1 MTSDEGIDQHV
12 DQQLDQH
19 AGEECLDQP
28 RDQALYDSYPG
39 EAAACAA
46 LVSDAVA
53 AVSRL
58 AQLTGNLTDAEL
70 TALARSLTLVQ
81 QQSEATLVAVTSD
94 AIDRGVVYRS
104 TAADATQWVRRLST
118 GESADALLGAESLS
132 VAGPLVPLD
141 ETATS
146 EGAAGVGGDAS
157 DEACDRAGDPAT
169 DEAESWRSGL
179 EPSHASR
186 IAKLAEAA
194 RSPLNQA
201 LADAVTSGQVNTTIG
216 KTCLDTIDKI
226 KAVLPKASRD
236 EIYGWLLTL
245 GPGAGAKTVRE
256 LTKRILAEYGD
267 EVLDE
272 NEDALQKVESLSWSD
287 LPGGMVRFT
296 ADLSPDHA
304 EALIHGVQSLAAP
317 SPKSACCDDPHHRH
331 TPDEDGNSQKT
342 GEPDPRTPGKRRA
355 DAFLLLLGL
364 GAAAVDNDPEVTHR
378 GGATLVVT
386 IDFLVLAGLLA
397 GLGITDTGTGVT
409 PDTVRQLACDAD
421 ILPIVL
427 GSKNQPLNVGRKR
440 RLVDNELRRA
450 VIHRDKHC
458 TYAGCDRPPVMCEVH
473 HLIPWYLGGETS
485 LTNSALLCD
494 THHRIAHRDHL
505 TGTATGTSA
514 TWHYHATSTHA
525 A

>member
-1 MTSDEGIDQHV
+1 MTAEDF
-12 DQQLDQH
+12 
-19 AGEECLDQP
+19 QP
-28 RDQALYDSYPG
+28 SLEYAHDSYPG

-46 LVSDAVA
+46 AVA
-53 AVSRL
+53 AVLPMIQRL
-58 AQLTGNLTDAEL
+58 SQLTGNLTDVEL
-70 TALARSLTLVQ
+70 TTVGRSLALVQ
-81 QQSEATLVAVTSD
+81 QQSEAGLVAVTSD
-94 AIDRGVVYRS
+94 AIDRGTVYRS

-132 VAGPLVPLD
+132 VAGPLVPL
-141 ETATS
+141 EEPTS
-146 EGAAGVGGDAS
+146 PPAADDSDAS
-157 DEACDRAGDPAT
+157 PTDDELR
-169 DEAESWRSGL
+169 RSGL

-194 RSPLNQA
+194 RSPLNHA
-201 LADAVTSGQVNTTIG
+201 LTDAVTSGQVNTTIG

-256 LTKRILAEYGD
+256 LTKRILAQYSE

-331 TPDEDGNSQKT
+331 TPDQDGNSQKT

-378 GGATLVVT
+378 GSATLVVT

-397 GLGITDTGTGVT
+397 GLGVTDTGTGVT

-421 ILPIVL
+421 ILPMVL

-458 TYAGCDRPPVMCEVH
+458 THAGCDRPPVMCEVH
-473 HLIPWYLGGETS
+473 HLIPWHLGGETS

-505 TGTATGTSA
+505 TGTATDTSV
-514 TWHYHATSTHA
+514 TWHYQATSTHA
-525 A
+525 V

>member
-1 MTSDEGIDQHV
+1 MTSDEDIDQHV

-19 AGEECLDQP
+19 AGEGSVDQP
-28 RDQALYDSYPG
+28 RDRALYDSYPG

-46 LVSDAVA
+46 LVSDALA

-58 AQLTGNLTDAEL
+58 ARLTGNLTDTEL
-70 TALARSLTLVQ
+70 TSVMRSLALVH
-81 QQSEATLVAVTSD
+81 QQSEATMVAVTSD
-94 AIDRGVVYRS
+94 AIGRGVVYRS

-132 VAGPLVPLD
+132 IAGPLVPRD
-141 ETATS
+141 EPTS
-146 EGAAGVGGDAS
+146 PPPADESEAS
-157 DEACDRAGDPAT
+157 RTDDEL
-169 DEAESWRSGL
+169 WRSGL

-256 LTKRILAEYGD
+256 LTKRILAEYSE

-272 NEDALQKVESLSWSD
+272 NEDALQKVELLSWSD

-342 GEPDPRTPGKRRA
+342 GDPDPRTPGKRRA

-364 GAAAVDNDPEVTHR
+364 GAAAVDNDPEITHR
-378 GGATLVVT
+378 GSATLVVT

-397 GLGITDTGTGVT
+397 GLGVTDTGTGVT
-409 PDTVRQLACDAD
+409 PDTVRQLACDAG
-421 ILPIVL
+421 ILPMVL

-473 HLIPWYLGGETS
+473 HLIPWFQGGETS

-505 TGTATGTSA
+505 VGTATDTNV
-514 TWHYHATSTHA
+514 TWHYGATSTHA

>member
-1 MTSDEGIDQHV
+1 M
-12 DQQLDQH
+12 
-19 AGEECLDQP
+19 
-28 RDQALYDSYPG
+28 YDSYPG
-39 EAAACAA
+39 GAAACAE

-58 AQLTGNLTDAEL
+58 ARLTGTLTDAEL
-70 TALARSLTLVQ
+70 TSVMRSLALVH
-81 QQSEATLVAVTSD
+81 QQSEATMVAVTCD

-118 GESADALLGAESLS
+118 GESPDALLGAESLF

-141 ETATS
+141 EPASPPAADES
-146 EGAAGVGGDAS
+146 EAS
-157 DEACDRAGDPAT
+157 RT
-169 DEAESWRSGL
+169 DNELRRSGL

-201 LADAVTSGQVNTTIG
+201 LADAVISGQVNTTIG

-256 LTKRILAEYGD
+256 LTKRILAQYSD

-272 NEDALQKVESLSWSD
+272 NEDALQKVESLTWSD

-317 SPKSACCDDPHHRH
+317 SPTSACCDDPHHRH
-331 TPDEDGNSQKT
+331 TPDQDGNSQKT

-378 GGATLVVT
+378 GSATLVVT

-397 GLGITDTGTGVT
+397 GLGTTDTGTGVT

-421 ILPIVL
+421 ILPMVL

-473 HLIPWYLGGETS
+473 HLIPWFQGGETS

-505 TGTATGTSA
+505 VGTATDTSV
-514 TWHYHATSTHA
+514 TWHYGATGTHA